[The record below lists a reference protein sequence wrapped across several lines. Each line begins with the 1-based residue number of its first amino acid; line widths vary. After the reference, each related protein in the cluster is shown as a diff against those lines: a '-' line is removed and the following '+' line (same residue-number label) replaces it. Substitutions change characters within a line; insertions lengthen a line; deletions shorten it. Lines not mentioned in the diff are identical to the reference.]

1 MEGEERKLPPPIRPP
16 LAAQLGSD
24 HATRSAMVSTGKANQ
39 LRQRFKSRR
48 EGSAKAPMQV
58 AKI

>member
-1 MEGEERKLPPPIRPP
+1 
-16 LAAQLGSD
+16 
-24 HATRSAMVSTGKANQ
+24 MVSTGKANQ

-48 EGSAKAPMQV
+48 EGSAKAPLQV